1 MHRHTAEKGF
11 EETAWILVPGPI
23 RKRGKNRA
31 ATLTHALAWK
41 ETPDLEGV
49 RCPNRWGNAP
59 RGGREAIERIP
70 FVRLPVRGDVM
81 PLTP

>member
-1 MHRHTAEKGF
+1 MSES
-11 EETAWILVPGPI
+11 V
-23 RKRGKNRA
+23 
-31 ATLTHALAWK
+31 
-41 ETPDLEGV
+41 
-49 RCPNRWGNAP
+49 GNAP